1 MLKDKEK
8 EIQAV
13 LLDVFENPQ
22 FPSSGARQSRIQQ
35 ALVQHT
41 LSGFLQKQGFSNIK
55 KFTVFFLGLK
65 IYLKKILFNHK

>member
-22 FPSSGARQSRIQQ
+22 FPSSAGARQSRIQQ

-55 KFTVFFLGLK
+55 KFTVFFFWAK
-65 IYLKKILFNHK
+65 NLF